1 VKPQNTHV
9 AHLFTEASAV
19 YLVRRPPWYLHP
31 IRPCVSFEFI
41 MLGYRFAKRQRELF
55 NSNDFSH
62 LLLAVICFELLVS
75 MAILLSSSIAIILSV
90 SLLLGAIERPI
101 VFQKWW
107 MSAMLFL
114 CMFSHIFPDMCGLE
128 T

>member
-1 VKPQNTHV
+1 MVSSSNK
-9 AHLFTEASAV
+9 AV
-19 YLVRRPPWYLHP
+19 RV
-31 IRPCVSFEFI
+31 IMSFEFI
-41 MLGYRFAKRQRELF
+41 MLGYRFAKRQREVF

-62 LLLAVICFELLVS
+62 LLLAVICFELLVN
-75 MAILLSSSIAIILSV
+75 MAILLSTSKAIILSV

-114 CMFSHIFPDMCGLE
+114 CMFNHILPDMCGLE